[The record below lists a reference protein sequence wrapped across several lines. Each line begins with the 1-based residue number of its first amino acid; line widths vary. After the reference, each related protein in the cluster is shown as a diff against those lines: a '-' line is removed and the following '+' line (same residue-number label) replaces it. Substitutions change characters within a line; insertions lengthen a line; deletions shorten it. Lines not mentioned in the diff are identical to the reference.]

1 MNKRDLAKLQKM
13 LLSILGKC
21 PDAFGVLLEE
31 GGWITMKRLHKVI
44 QAEQGFAHITPRS
57 LIQFFTLYRPD
68 EFELRDQ
75 SVRIRPELRTEAAAH
90 PEVAEPPNI
99 LYVCIRPRAHAH
111 VLANGLRPSGTDKW
125 IALSTTKDMALRIG
139 KRRDPAP
146 IMAEVMARKACE
158 AGVVFRKSGDLLY
171 VVDGLGPEHLGL
183 PALPKTRTTE
193 REKTEKSLPVGKR
206 TASGSAPPSEHPG
219 SFILRDKPSTLPASD
234 KDRTRRKGSRT
245 RDPEWKQERRKR
257 GRR

>member
-1 MNKRDLAKLQKM
+1 MNKRDLAKLRKI

-21 PDAFGVLLEE
+21 PNAFGVVLEE
-31 GGWITMKRLHKVI
+31 GGWITMKRLHKVV

-57 LIQFFTLYRPD
+57 LVQFFALYRPD
-68 EFELRDQ
+68 EFELQDQ
-75 SVRIRPELRTEAAAH
+75 SVRIRPALRTEAAEH
-90 PEVAEPPNI
+90 PEVAEPPDV

-139 KRRDPAP
+139 MRRDPAP
-146 IMAEVMARKACE
+146 ITAKVMASKASE
-158 AGVVFRKSGDLLY
+158 AGIVFRKTGDFLY
-171 VVDGLGPEHLGL
+171 LVDGLGPEYLGV

-206 TASGSAPPSEHPG
+206 TVSGSAPPSERPG
-219 SFILRDKPSTLPASD
+219 SFILRDRPSTLAES
-234 KDRTRRKGSRT
+234 TGGRKRQKGTRT